1 MTALNRHRFH
11 ALCFCM
17 LLLVSLWCP
26 GCGDR
31 EQPPFF
37 TAQVTDI
44 WNQTQQ
50 VENFKIVYQWEER
63 GETPFLKPYAYHA
76 KELIIEVMVP
86 LPGDAHRVD
95 IVTRRIPFRAMKQ
108 FEFIRGQ
115 VTNIIKILLNNNEE
129 ILATD
134 RFPQSLKK
142 GVNTGFAD
150 HAMFAEGAV
159 IKADKQE
166 EFKIELYNI
175 KKVAI
180 IKESR

>member
-1 MTALNRHRFH
+1 MTALNRPHFYAR
-11 ALCFCM
+11 CFYM
-17 LLLVSLWCP
+17 LLLMSLWCS

-37 TAQVTDI
+37 TALVTDI

-86 LPGDAHRVD
+86 LPGDSHRVD
-95 IVTRRIPFRAMKQ
+95 IVTRKIPFRSIKQ

-115 VTNIIKILLNNNEE
+115 VTNTIKILMKNDEE

-142 GVNTGFAD
+142 GIKTGFAD
-150 HAMFAEGAV
+150 YATRVEGTVVTAGKQEKF
-159 IKADKQE
+159 KAD
-166 EFKIELYNI
+166 LYNI
-175 KKVAI
+175 KKAVI
-180 IKESR
+180 IKETM

>member
-11 ALCFCM
+11 ARCFCM

-95 IVTRRIPFRAMKQ
+95 IVTRRIPFQAMKQ

-129 ILATD
+129 ILAIGSI
-134 RFPQSLKK
+134 P
-142 GVNTGFAD
+142 
-150 HAMFAEGAV
+150 AEFEKRG
-159 IKADKQE
+159 
-166 EFKIELYNI
+166 
-175 KKVAI
+175 
-180 IKESR
+180 